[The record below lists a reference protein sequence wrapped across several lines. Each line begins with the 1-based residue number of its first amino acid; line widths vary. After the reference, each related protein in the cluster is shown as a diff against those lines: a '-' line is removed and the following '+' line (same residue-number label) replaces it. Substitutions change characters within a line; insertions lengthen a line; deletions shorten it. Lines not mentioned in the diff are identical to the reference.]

1 MPKYQ
6 VTGLYTFTGVTEI
19 EAPNEETAMEYA
31 SEILP
36 DFDVLEITETFIQG
50 ATPINVSAL

>member
-6 VTGLYTFTGVTEI
+6 VTGFYTFTGVTEI
-19 EAPNEETAMEYA
+19 EAPDEETAMEYA

-36 DFDVLEITETFIQG
+36 DFNVLEITETFIQE
-50 ATPINVSAL
+50 AIPINVSSL